1 MMELLFRQSP
11 GNLQK
16 KLIPAAWVQLIKR
29 SVHASHTKQ
38 SHHETTCLVLT
49 FIGGPT
55 ENQRL
60 KEEGAG
66 REQLPVIRLPSSGQT
81 VETTS
86 VCIRMM
92 ALNQVAISTV
102 CVLAAKR
109 LEFQGQVHFA
119 LAVIYINT

>member
-29 SVHASHTKQ
+29 SDTKQ

-60 KEEGAG
+60 QEEGAG
-66 REQLPVIRLPSSGQT
+66 KEQLPVIRLPSSGQT
-81 VETTS
+81 IETIS

-92 ALNQVAISTV
+92 ALNQVAISTF